1 MTIEQ
6 LWQVAKDQ
14 QKELGHFPTIDELSE
29 VTKIQKKTLTKVYD
43 RWVAS
48 GEIEK
53 NQDKVDILSSDN
65 KELKSK
71 VTELTK
77 ELTKTNKKM
86 SDLEK
91 SKKDISS
98 NYNFVKNN
106 YENLLTEKEDVE
118 TQNKQLQSEI
128 QELNSM
134 MNMLQTDYNIMK
146 ADRELPKEQPI
157 QENKPAKKFKVNGM
171 FIFRSFCFLIGI
183 LLLACSVHFTY
194 RFNCEA
200 MNTHWAFILSLAI
213 VCFTSFAF
221 SIAMFTSK
229 KTRSIIYLMWFIGV
243 SYSIFTALASQMED
257 FRKYIANDITHI
269 TIQKDSIYQDQLNSL
284 LQREKELIPS
294 VNLEK
299 EYNENPDLKNQHY
312 GNWVRIKQNVE
323 ELKSIREEIKSL
335 QLNIFNNVEEQKV
348 VEENK
353 TIYQWLSEILGIRSS
368 LIQFLTL
375 LFPSIFID
383 FVTGI
388 VFKFSLEGVRND
400 KD

>member
-1 MTIEQ
+1 MTVTQ
-6 LWQVAKDQ
+6 LLQVAKDF
-14 QKELGHFPTIDELSE
+14 QKEKGHFPTIDELSE
-29 VTKIQKKTLTKVYD
+29 KTGIQKKTLTKVYE
-43 RWVAS
+43 RWTAS

-53 NQDKVDILSSDN
+53 HQDKIDILSSDN
-65 KELKSK
+65 KQLKNELSEK
-71 VTELTK
+71 TK
-77 ELTKTNKKM
+77 ESKELNKKITE
-86 SDLEK
+86 LEK
-91 SKKDISS
+91 SKKDLQS
-98 NYNFVKNN
+98 NYNYAKTN
-106 YENLLTEKEDVE
+106 YENILSEKESVE
-118 TQNKQLQSEI
+118 NKNKELETEV
-128 QELNSM
+128 QELNAM
-134 MNMLQTDYNIMK
+134 MNMIQTDYNIMK
-146 ADRELPKEQPI
+146 ANKELPK
-157 QENKPAKKFKVNGM
+157 QETSVSKKKSKITGM
-171 FIFRSFCFLIGI
+171 IVFRSFCFLIGI

-200 MNTHWAFILSLAI
+200 MNTSWAFILSLAI

-269 TIQKDSIYQDQLNSL
+269 TIQKDSIYQNQLDSL
-284 LQREKELIPS
+284 IQREHELLPS

-299 EYNENPDLKNQHY
+299 EYNDNPDLKNQHY
-312 GNWVRIKQNVE
+312 GNWIRIKQNID
-323 ELKSIREEIKSL
+323 ELKKVREEIKQL

-348 VEENK
+348 VEQNK
-353 TIYQWLSEILGIRSS
+353 TIYQWLSEILGIKSS

-388 VFKFSLEGVRND
+388 VFKFSLEGV
-400 KD
+400 KDERES